1 MKNRIVT
8 DKSLLDMNTF
18 GISART
24 AYYAEFSSV
33 YELRAVLADPQVA
46 GLPRRVV
53 GGGSNILLQGD
64 FPGLILHPAAQE
76 ISLLE
81 KTGDTVV
88 IRAEAGVEWDLF
100 VAWNVARG
108 YAGLENLSL
117 IPGYVGASV
126 IQNIGAYG
134 VEACEAVREVEIF
147 RTDTGLTETIP
158 AEKCRFGYRDSIF
171 KRELFGKAIVL
182 SVMFVLSTVPRFR
195 LDYGDLRAE
204 VERRGGATIENVRQ
218 AVIAIRE
225 SKLPDPKVLGNSGS
239 FFKNPVVSEA
249 MSAELTAKY
258 PDMPAYPVPDGVKLA
273 AGWLIDH
280 AGWKGRRMGNAG
292 VHDRQA
298 LVLVNSGGATGA
310 EILALARA
318 IQDDIHEKFGVDIEP
333 EVNIL

>member
-1 MKNRIVT
+1 MGHIVT
-8 DKSLLDMNTF
+8 DQPLLDMNTF
-18 GISART
+18 GISAR
-24 AYYAEFSSV
+24 AAFYAEFSSV
-33 YELRAVLADPQVA
+33 EALRATLADPQVA
-46 GLPRRVV
+46 GLPWRVV

-64 FPGLILHPAAQE
+64 FPGLILHPTAQK

-81 KTGDTVV
+81 QSGEQVV
-88 IRAEAGVEWDLF
+88 VRAEAGVDWDAF
-100 VAWNVARG
+100 VAWCVAEG

-134 VEACEAVREVEIF
+134 AEACEAVRQVEIF
-147 RTDTGLTETIP
+147 RTDSGSIETIP
-158 AEKCRFGYRDSIF
+158 VEDCRFGYRDSIF

-182 SVMFVLSTVPRFR
+182 SVTFVLSTVARFR

-204 VERRGGATIENVRQ
+204 VERRGGATLQNVRE

-225 SKLPDPKVLGNSGS
+225 SKLPDPKILGNSGS

-249 MSAELTAKY
+249 KVAELKSKY
-258 PDMPAYPVPDGVKLA
+258 PDMPAYPAPDGVKLA
-273 AGWLIDH
+273 AGWLIDR

-298 LVLVNSGGATGA
+298 LVLVNLGGATGA

-318 IQDDIHEKFGVDIEP
+318 IQHDILEMFGVEITP